1 MNSHSESALQ
11 HIRRL
16 EDLAEALGKDGIA
29 VLEHSYHA
37 LAFGNFVLVVGRPTK
52 RLKFSWDGKEFFLD
66 VFYTEGDASA
76 VMGKW
81 EHREN
86 RRLGSVDHDELF
98 RTIEEMSRRE
108 FTA

>member
-1 MNSHSESALQ
+1 MSSLSESALR
-11 HIRRL
+11 HIRLL
-16 EDLAEALGKDGIA
+16 EDLAEALGKDGIG

-37 LAFGNFVLVVGRPTK
+37 LAFGSFVLVVGRPAK

-66 VFYTEGDASA
+66 VFHAEGDASA

-86 RRLGSVDHDELF
+86 RRLGPVDPEELF
-98 RTIEEMSRRE
+98 RIMEDMSRKE
-108 FTA
+108 FGV